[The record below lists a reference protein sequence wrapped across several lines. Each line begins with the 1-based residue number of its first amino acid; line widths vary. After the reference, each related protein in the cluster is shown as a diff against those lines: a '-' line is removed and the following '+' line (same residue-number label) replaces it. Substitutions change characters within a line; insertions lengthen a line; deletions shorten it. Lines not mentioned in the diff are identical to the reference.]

1 MVLKITD
8 MNDFIIITI
17 NVFYHPFRIIS
28 ILFWK
33 LLGLEFISND
43 KGVTLFYVWCLSQ
56 LVFSK

>member
-8 MNDFIIITI
+8 MNAFIITI
-17 NVFYHPFRIIS
+17 NVLYHPFRIIS

-33 LLGLEFISND
+33 LLDLEFISND
-43 KGVTLFYVWCLSQ
+43 KAVTFFYVWCLSQ